1 MDKIIDSLG
10 VLLTN
15 AANLLKV
22 KTVLTLA
29 LTWVFCSL
37 AKAGTIPT
45 EYITI
50 YTMVVGFYFGTQA
63 EKCSQTS
70 GDA

>member
-1 MDKIIDSLG
+1 MDEITNALG
-10 VLLTN
+10 VMLTN

-22 KTVLTLA
+22 KTLLTLA

-37 AKAGTIPT
+37 AEAGSIPT
-45 EYITI
+45 EYLTI

-63 EKCSQTS
+63 KKE
-70 GDA
+70 G

>member
-1 MDKIIDSLG
+1 MDKITDALG
-10 VLLTN
+10 TLLTN

-22 KTVLTLA
+22 KTLLTLA

-37 AKAGTIPT
+37 AKAGAIPT
-45 EYITI
+45 EFLTI

-63 EKCSQTS
+63 KKE
-70 GDA
+70 A

>member
-1 MDKIIDSLG
+1 MDKIKEALG

-22 KTVLTLA
+22 KTLLTLA
-29 LTWVFCSL
+29 LTGVFCSL
-37 AKAGTIPT
+37 ASTGSIPT
-45 EYITI
+45 EFITI

-63 EKCSQTS
+63 KKE
-70 GDA
+70 G

>member
-1 MDKIIDSLG
+1 MDNINAALG
-10 VLLTN
+10 TLLTN

-22 KTVLTLA
+22 KTLLTLA

-37 AKAGTIPT
+37 AKAGSIPT

-50 YTMVVGFYFGTQA
+50 YTMVVGFYFGTQSKK
-63 EKCSQTS
+63 E
-70 GDA
+70 G

>member
-1 MDKIIDSLG
+1 MNKITESLG
-10 VLLTN
+10 QLLTN

-22 KTVLTLA
+22 KTLLTLA

-37 AKAGTIPT
+37 AQDGSIPT
-45 EYITI
+45 EFITI

-63 EKCSQTS
+63 KKE
-70 GDA
+70 G

>member
-1 MDKIIDSLG
+1 MDKITNALG
-10 VLLTN
+10 TMLIN

-50 YTMVVGFYFGTQA
+50 YTMVVGFYFGTQTKK
-63 EKCSQTS
+63 E
-70 GDA
+70 G

>member
-1 MDKIIDSLG
+1 MDNINAALG
-10 VLLTN
+10 TLLTN

-22 KTVLTLA
+22 KTLLTLA

-37 AKAGTIPT
+37 AKAGNIPT

-63 EKCSQTS
+63 KKE
-70 GDA
+70 G

>member
-15 AANLLKV
+15 AANMIKV

-29 LTWVFCSL
+29 LTWVFCFL
-37 AKAGTIPT
+37 AKAGSITT
-45 EYITI
+45 EFITI
-50 YTMVVGFYFGTQA
+50 YTMVVGFYFGTQTKK
-63 EKCSQTS
+63 E
-70 GDA
+70 G

>member
-1 MDKIIDSLG
+1 MNKITESLG
-10 VLLTN
+10 QLLTN

-22 KTVLTLA
+22 KTLLTLA

-37 AKAGTIPT
+37 AQGGSIPT
-45 EYITI
+45 EFITI

-63 EKCSQTS
+63 KKE
-70 GDA
+70 G

>member
-1 MDKIIDSLG
+1 MDKITDALG
-10 VLLTN
+10 ILLTN

-22 KTVLTLA
+22 KTLLTLA

-37 AKAGTIPT
+37 AKAGAIPT
-45 EYITI
+45 EFLTI

-63 EKCSQTS
+63 KKE
-70 GDA
+70 A

>member
-1 MDKIIDSLG
+1 MDRIVDALG

-22 KTVLTLA
+22 KTLLTIA

-37 AKAGTIPT
+37 AKSGSIPT

-63 EKCSQTS
+63 KKE
-70 GDA
+70 G

>member
-1 MDKIIDSLG
+1 MDKITNALG
-10 VLLTN
+10 TMLIN

-63 EKCSQTS
+63 KKE
-70 GDA
+70 G

>member
-1 MDKIIDSLG
+1 MDKITDALG
-10 VLLTN
+10 TLLTN

-22 KTVLTLA
+22 KTLLTLA

-37 AKAGTIPT
+37 AKAGAIPT
-45 EYITI
+45 EFITI

-63 EKCSQTS
+63 KKE
-70 GDA
+70 A

>member
-1 MDKIIDSLG
+1 MTNKIVDALG

-15 AANLLKV
+15 VANLLKV

-37 AKAGTIPT
+37 AKSGSIPT

-50 YTMVVGFYFGTQA
+50 YTMVVGFYFGTQTKK
-63 EKCSQTS
+63 E
-70 GDA
+70 G

>member
-1 MDKIIDSLG
+1 MDQIKKALG
-10 VLLTN
+10 QLLTN

-22 KTVLTLA
+22 KTLLTLA

-37 AKAGTIPT
+37 SNAGSIPT
-45 EYITI
+45 EFITI

-63 EKCSQTS
+63 KKE
-70 GDA
+70 G

>member
-37 AKAGTIPT
+37 AKAGSIPT

-50 YTMVVGFYFGTQA
+50 YTMVVGFYFGTQTKK
-63 EKCSQTS
+63 E
-70 GDA
+70 G

>member
-1 MDKIIDSLG
+1 MDRIVDALG

-22 KTVLTLA
+22 KTLLTIA

-37 AKAGTIPT
+37 AKSGSIPT

-63 EKCSQTS
+63 EKK
-70 GDA
+70 G

>member
-1 MDKIIDSLG
+1 MAKITEALG
-10 VLLTN
+10 VMLTN

-22 KTVLTLA
+22 KTILTLA

-45 EYITI
+45 EYLTI
-50 YTMVVGFYFGTQA
+50 YTMVVGFYFGTQTRK
-63 EKCSQTS
+63 E
-70 GDA
+70 G

>member
-29 LTWVFCSL
+29 LTWVFCAL

-50 YTMVVGFYFGTQA
+50 YTMVVGFYFGTQTKK
-63 EKCSQTS
+63 E
-70 GDA
+70 G

>member
-1 MDKIIDSLG
+1 MDIIIKSLG
-10 VLLTN
+10 AVLTN

-22 KTVLTLA
+22 KTLLTLA

-37 AKAGTIPT
+37 AQDGVIPT
-45 EYITI
+45 EYLTI

-63 EKCSQTS
+63 KKE
-70 GDA
+70 G

>member
-1 MDKIIDSLG
+1 MNKINEALS

-22 KTVLTLA
+22 KTLLTLA

-37 AKAGTIPT
+37 AKSGSIPT

-63 EKCSQTS
+63 KKE
-70 GDA
+70 G